1 MDPLEQPTIA
11 APPSSVAPPT
21 STYSG
26 KWLRAAQTLLFA
38 VDGGIARITLNR
50 PERRNALSTQ
60 SLTELRDALLEAD
73 DLKAVRCVILE
84 GAGKDFC
91 AGYDIGAN
99 STYERQVQTEA
110 GGPAAAES
118 SPYRTEGGA
127 ASFDD
132 DAWVLERWHEL
143 KITIF
148 DLHKP
153 VIAKLHGN
161 CLAGGTDIALLC
173 DLIIASADARIGYPA
188 TRAQGAPLNN
198 MWLYHLGP
206 QWAKRLTLTG
216 DSIRG
221 RDAERLGLVLRAVP
235 ATKLDAEVNELAR
248 RLAAI
253 DADLLAANKRIIN
266 QGLELMGAR
275 TLQRMAHE
283 SDARAHLAKARS
295 GFRKDVAT
303 VGLKQALKL
312 RDAPFGDG
320 EVHFDP

>member
-1 MDPLEQPTIA
+1 M
-11 APPSSVAPPT
+11 SH
-21 STYSG
+21 YSG
-26 KWLRAAQTLLFA
+26 KWLRSPETLLFV
-38 VDGGIARITLNR
+38 VDGGVARITLNR

-60 SLTELRDALLEAD
+60 SLAELRDALLEAD
-73 DLKAVRCVILE
+73 DLKAVHCVILE

-99 STYERQVQTEA
+99 SSYERHVQAEA
-110 GGPAAAES
+110 DGAPGGAH
-118 SPYRTEGGA
+118 SPYRSEGGA

-132 DAWVLERWHEL
+132 DVWQLERWHDL

-161 CLAGGTDIALLC
+161 CLAGGTDLALLC
-173 DLIIASADARIGYPA
+173 DMIIAASDARIGYPA

-216 DSIRG
+216 DCLRG
-221 RDAERLGLVLRAVP
+221 RDAERLGLVLRSVP
-235 ATKLDAEVNELAR
+235 AGQLDTEVNELAR

-275 TLQRMAHE
+275 TLQRTAHE
-283 SDARAHLAKARS
+283 SDARAHQASARA
-295 GFRKDVAT
+295 GFRRDVAAL
-303 VGLKQALKL
+303 GLKEALKR

-320 EVHFDP
+320 DVHFEA